1 MLEKIQSLFDS
12 LDKKQLITLAIVA
25 IVCIVVLA
33 YYLYRC
39 INPIQERFAGAKEV
53 DENMTDYKENF
64 NNNEVNMRLFHVD
77 WCGYCQKAKPHFNEF
92 MVENNGK
99 TINGRKVNIEMID
112 CESEDNKSLVSKF
125 EDQISG
131 YPTII
136 LTKDGENIQYKGDR
150 ENKSHY
156 LSWLTDM
163 LN

>member
-1 MLEKIQSLFDS
+1 
-12 LDKKQLITLAIVA
+12 
-25 IVCIVVLA
+25 
-33 YYLYRC
+33 
-39 INPIQERFAGAKEV
+39 
-53 DENMTDYKENF
+53 
-64 NNNEVNMRLFHVD
+64 
-77 WCGYCQKAKPHFNEF
+77 
-92 MVENNGK
+92 MV
-99 TINGRKVNIEMID
+99 D
-112 CESEDNKSLVSKF
+112 CESEDNKSLVAQF